1 MLDVEDKQLESILNQ
16 VMEKH
21 KRNKFKLLISVT
33 KQVENTDVLNFF
45 AAAKEI
51 ASTRTFWTNKME
63 DFSIVGVGNIEEIQV
78 TNNRY
83 EETNRKWKIIQE
95 KAVIHNPYSIPG
107 TGLVALGG
115 MSFDPKKPKS
125 SLWKNYLD
133 SQFYIPEFTLTKYKN
148 SIYLTTNL
156 ILSSKDS
163 PSSLAEEIQKKEQ
176 YLLTAKREEQ
186 TELKVVNKKEIEPEQ
201 WKEAVHQAREEIQN
215 ERLKK
220 IVMARELRL
229 KLSKKADITT
239 VLENLLTTQPNSYV
253 FGFEHGEDCF
263 VGATPGRLVKVEKEK
278 MLSMCLAG
286 TAPRGKTKEE
296 DNDIKHHLQ
305 HDVKNLQEHDF
316 VVQMIRKSIESDC
329 TEIDIPEK
337 PIVRQLKNVQHLYTP
352 VEAVLHKNASIFDI
366 AEKLHPTPALG
377 GTPTEEALAF
387 IRENELLDRGWY
399 GAPVG
404 WIDSN
409 DYGEFAV
416 AIRSGLI
423 HGDEASLFAG
433 CGIVADSNI
442 EEEYK
447 ETQVK
452 FSPMLHALEGNI
464 DNK

>member
-201 WKEAVHQAREEIQN
+201 WKEAV
-215 ERLKK
+215 
-220 IVMARELRL
+220 
-229 KLSKKADITT
+229 
-239 VLENLLTTQPNSYV
+239 
-253 FGFEHGEDCF
+253 
-263 VGATPGRLVKVEKEK
+263 K
-278 MLSMCLAG
+278 MLLMFLAG
-286 TAPRGKTKEE
+286 KAPTGKTKEE
-296 DNDIKHHLQ
+296 NNDIKHHLQ
-305 HDVKNLQEHDF
+305 HDVNNVLQHDF
-316 VVQMIRKSIESDC
+316 GVQMIRKSIESDC
-329 TEIDIPEK
+329 TEIDNPEK

-352 VEAVLHKNASIFDI
+352 VEAV
-366 AEKLHPTPALG
+366 
-377 GTPTEEALAF
+377 
-387 IRENELLDRGWY
+387 
-399 GAPVG
+399 
-404 WIDSN
+404 
-409 DYGEFAV
+409 
-416 AIRSGLI
+416 
-423 HGDEASLFAG
+423 
-433 CGIVADSNI
+433 
-442 EEEYK
+442 
-447 ETQVK
+447 
-452 FSPMLHALEGNI
+452 
-464 DNK
+464 